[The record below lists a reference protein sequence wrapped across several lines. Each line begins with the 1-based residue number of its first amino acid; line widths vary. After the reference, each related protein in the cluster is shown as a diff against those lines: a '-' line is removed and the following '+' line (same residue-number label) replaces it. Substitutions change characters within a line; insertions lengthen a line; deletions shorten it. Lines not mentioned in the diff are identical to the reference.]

1 MSLNDNSVLELK
13 NSGRLSV
20 FFVGTG
26 SAFSK
31 RYFQTNVLVVKG
43 DDHLLIDCG
52 TLCPYAL
59 EKNYGLDLKQ
69 INNILLTHP
78 HADHIG
84 GVEELA
90 LVDRYVKKQKGNLVI
105 TDEFKKLLWD
115 ESLKGGLKVNEEG
128 SLSLD
133 DYFTQIKPELLQ
145 TEPFEMYEANIGSIN
160 VKLFRTNHVTCDVTG
175 DYQISYGVLIDDKV
189 LYPCDTQFNPQQI
202 DYLINKYPVKVIFHD
217 CDISGYSEGVHASY
231 AQLKT
236 LPENIKA
243 MTYLCHYNGRAEEM
257 NPEEDGFRKFAR
269 PGVWYRCQPLA
280 EIINSYESGS
290 VAHLDR
296 AVAS

>member
-13 NSGRLSV
+13 NSGRLQV

-43 DDHLLIDCG
+43 EDHLLIDCG

-59 EKNYGLDLKQ
+59 EKNYGLELKQ
-69 INNILLTHP
+69 IDNLLLTHP

-105 TDEFKKLLWD
+105 TDEFKQLLWD

-128 SLSLD
+128 PLTLD
-133 DYFTQIKPELLQ
+133 DYFVQVKPELLE
-145 TEPFEMYEANIGSIN
+145 TEPFELYETNIGSIN
-160 VKLFRTNHVTCDVTG
+160 LKLFRTRHVTCDDSDVF
-175 DYQISYGVLIDDKV
+175 QISYGVIIDDKV
-189 LYPCDTQFNPQQI
+189 LFPSDTQFNPQQL
-202 DYLINKYPVKVIFHD
+202 DYLIQKYPVKVIFHD
-217 CDISGYSEGVHASY
+217 CDFSGFSESVHASY
-231 AQLKT
+231 NQLKT
-236 LPENIKA
+236 LPAEIRK
-243 MTYLCHYNGRAEEM
+243 MMYLCHYNGKAE
-257 NPEEDGFRKFAR
+257 NFNIEEDGFRKLAR
-269 PGVWYRCQPLA
+269 PGVWYRC
-280 EIINSYESGS
+280 
-290 VAHLDR
+290 
-296 AVAS
+296 

>member
-1 MSLNDNSVLELK
+1 MSCSNNTALELT
-13 NSGRLSV
+13 NDGRLSV
-20 FFVGTG
+20 LFIGTG

-43 DDHLLIDCG
+43 EDHLLIDCG

-59 EKNYGLDLKQ
+59 EKNYGLELKH
-69 INNILLTHP
+69 IDNLLLTHP

-90 LVDRYVKKQKGNLVI
+90 LVDRYVKKQKCNLVI
-105 TDEFKKLLWD
+105 TDEFKQLLWN

-128 SLSLD
+128 SLTLD
-133 DYFTQIKPELLQ
+133 DYFVQIKPEQIL
-145 TEPFEMYEANIGSIN
+145 TEPFEMYEANVGSIN
-160 VKLFRTNHVTCDVTG
+160 VKLFRTKHVTCSDPEVF
-175 DYQISYGVLIDDKV
+175 QISYGLMIDDRV

-202 DYLINKYPVKVIFHD
+202 DYLVHNFPVKVIFHD

-236 LPENIKA
+236 LPDEIRA
-243 MTYLCHYNGRAEEM
+243 MTYLCHYNGRAEEI
-257 NPEEDGFRKFAR
+257 NPQNDGFKKFAR
-269 PGVWYRCQPLA
+269 PGVWYRC
-280 EIINSYESGS
+280 
-290 VAHLDR
+290 
-296 AVAS
+296 

>member
-1 MSLNDNSVLELK
+1 MSSNDNSVLELK

-20 FFVGTG
+20 FFIGTG

-43 DDHLLIDCG
+43 EDHLLIDCG

-59 EKNYGLDLKQ
+59 EKNYGLELSKID
-69 INNILLTHP
+69 NILLTHP

-90 LVDRYVKKQKGNLVI
+90 LVDRYVKKQKANLVI
-105 TDEFKKLLWD
+105 TDEFKELLWN

-128 SLSLD
+128 PLVLD
-133 DYFTQIKPELLQ
+133 DYFNQIKPELLQ
-145 TEPFEMYEANIGSIN
+145 TQPFQMFETNVGSIN
-160 VKLFRTNHVTCDVTG
+160 LKLFRTNHVTCQATG
-175 DYQISYGVLIDDKV
+175 DFQISYGVLIDDKV
-189 LYPCDTQFNPQQI
+189 LYPCDTQFNREQLE
-202 DYLINKYPVKVIFHD
+202 YLINKYPVKVIFHD

-236 LPENIKA
+236 LPDQIRA
-243 MTYLCHYNGRAEEM
+243 MTYLCHYNGKAETM
-257 NPEEDGFRKFAR
+257 NPQDDGFRKFAK
-269 PGVWYRCQPLA
+269 PGVWYRC
-280 EIINSYESGS
+280 
-290 VAHLDR
+290 
-296 AVAS
+296 

>member
-1 MSLNDNSVLELK
+1 MSLNNNSVLELK

-20 FFVGTG
+20 FFIGTG

-59 EKNYGLDLKQ
+59 EKNYGLELKQ
-69 INNILLTHP
+69 IDNILLTHP

-90 LVDRYVKKQKGNLVI
+90 LVDRYIKKQKSNLVI
-105 TDEFKKLLWD
+105 TDEFKQLLWD
-115 ESLKGGLKVNEEG
+115 ESLKGGLKINEEG
-128 SLSLD
+128 TLSLD
-133 DYFTQIKPELLQ
+133 DYFTQIVPEKIVE
-145 TEPFEMYEANIGSIN
+145 EPFDIYEANVGSIN
-160 VKLFRTNHVTCDVTG
+160 VKLFRTNHVTCKAQG
-175 DYQISYGVLIDDKV
+175 IYQISYGLIIDDKV
-189 LYPCDTQFNPQQI
+189 LYPCDTQFNREQLE
-202 DYLINKYPVKVIFHD
+202 YLVQTFPVKVIFHD

-257 NPEEDGFRKFAR
+257 KPEEDGFRKFAR
-269 PGVWYRCQPLA
+269 PGVWYRC
-280 EIINSYESGS
+280 
-290 VAHLDR
+290 
-296 AVAS
+296 

>member
-1 MSLNDNSVLELK
+1 MNFDTNSALELT
-13 NSGRLSV
+13 NNGRLSV
-20 FFVGTG
+20 FFIGTG

-43 DDHLLIDCG
+43 EDHLLVDCG

-269 PGVWYRCQPLA
+269 PGVWYRC
-280 EIINSYESGS
+280 
-290 VAHLDR
+290 
-296 AVAS
+296 

>member
-1 MSLNDNSVLELK
+1 MSCFENTALELT

-43 DDHLLIDCG
+43 EDHLLIDCG

-59 EKNYGLDLKQ
+59 EKKYNLDLTK
-69 INNILLTHP
+69 IDNILLTHP

-90 LVDRYVKKQKGNLVI
+90 LVDRYVKRQKSNLVI
-105 TDEFKKLLWD
+105 TDEFKQLLWD

-128 SLSLD
+128 TLTLD
-133 DYFTQIKPELLQ
+133 DYFVQIKPQQIL
-145 TEPFEMYEANIGSIN
+145 TEPFEMYEANVGSIN
-160 VKLFRTNHVTCDVTG
+160 VKLFRTKHVTCHDPSIF
-175 DYQISYGVLIDDKV
+175 QISYGLLIDDKV
-189 LYPCDTQFNPQQI
+189 LYPCDTQFNPDQLN
-202 DYLINKYPVKVIFHD
+202 YLIEHYPVKVIFHD
-217 CDISGYSEGVHASY
+217 CDISGYGEGVHASY

-236 LPENIKA
+236 LPAEIKA
-243 MTYLCHYNGRAEEM
+243 MTYLCHYNGRAEEV
-257 NPEEDGFRKFAR
+257 NPELDGFRKFAK
-269 PGVWYRCQPLA
+269 PGVWYRC
-280 EIINSYESGS
+280 
-290 VAHLDR
+290 
-296 AVAS
+296 

>member
-1 MSLNDNSVLELK
+1 MSCSNNTALELT
-13 NSGRLSV
+13 NDGRLSV
-20 FFVGTG
+20 LFIGTG

-43 DDHLLIDCG
+43 NDHLLIDCG

-59 EKNYGLDLKQ
+59 EKNYGLELKH
-69 INNILLTHP
+69 IDNLLLTHP

-90 LVDRYVKKQKGNLVI
+90 LVDRYVKKQKCNLVI
-105 TDEFKKLLWD
+105 TDEFKQLLWN

-128 SLSLD
+128 SLTLD
-133 DYFTQIKPELLQ
+133 DYFVQIKPEQIL
-145 TEPFEMYEANIGSIN
+145 TEPFEMYEANVGSIN
-160 VKLFRTNHVTCDVTG
+160 VKLFRTKHVTCSDPEVF
-175 DYQISYGVLIDDKV
+175 QISYGLMIDDRV

-202 DYLINKYPVKVIFHD
+202 DYLVHNFPVKVIFHD

-236 LPENIKA
+236 LPDEIRA
-243 MTYLCHYNGRAEEM
+243 MTYLCHYNGRAEEI
-257 NPEEDGFRKFAR
+257 NPQNDGFKKFAR
-269 PGVWYRCQPLA
+269 PGVWYRC
-280 EIINSYESGS
+280 
-290 VAHLDR
+290 
-296 AVAS
+296 

>member
-1 MSLNDNSVLELK
+1 MNCCDTSALELT

-20 FFVGTG
+20 LFVGTG

-43 DDHLLIDCG
+43 EDHLLIDCG

-59 EKNYGLDLKQ
+59 ETKYGLELSKID
-69 INNILLTHP
+69 NILLTHP

-90 LVDRYVKKQKGNLVI
+90 LVDRYIKKQKANLVI
-105 TDEFKKLLWD
+105 TDEFKELLWN

-128 SLSLD
+128 PLNID
-133 DYFTQIKPELLQ
+133 DYFNQIKPELLQ
-145 TEPFEMYEANIGSIN
+145 TEPFEMYETNVGSIN
-160 VKLFRTNHVTCDVTG
+160 LKLFRTNHVTCAETG
-175 DYQISYGVLIDDKV
+175 DFQISYGILIDDKV
-189 LYPCDTQFNPQQI
+189 LYPCDTQFNREQLE
-202 DYLINKYPVKVIFHD
+202 YLIGKYPVRVIFHD

-236 LPENIKA
+236 LPDNIRA
-243 MTYLCHYNGRAEEM
+243 MTYLCHYNGKAESI
-257 NPEEDGFRKFAR
+257 NPEDDGFRKFAR
-269 PGVWYRCQPLA
+269 PGVWYRC
-280 EIINSYESGS
+280 
-290 VAHLDR
+290 
-296 AVAS
+296 

>member
-1 MSLNDNSVLELK
+1 MNLDTNSALELT
-13 NSGRLSV
+13 NNGRLSV
-20 FFVGTG
+20 FFIGTG

-59 EKNYGLDLKQ
+59 EKKYNLDLAK
-69 INNILLTHP
+69 IDNILLTHP

-105 TDEFKKLLWD
+105 TDEFKQLLWE

-128 SLSLD
+128 TLTLD
-133 DYFTQIKPELLQ
+133 DYFVQIKPEQIL
-145 TEPFEMYEANIGSIN
+145 TEPFEMYEANVGSIN
-160 VKLFRTNHVTCDVTG
+160 VKLFRTKHVTCNDPSIF
-175 DYQISYGVLIDDKV
+175 QISYGLLIDDKV
-189 LYPCDTQFNPQQI
+189 LYPCDTQFNPDQLN
-202 DYLINKYPVKVIFHD
+202 YLIEHYPVKVIFHD
-217 CDISGYSEGVHASY
+217 CDISGYGEGVHASY

-236 LPENIKA
+236 LPAEIKA
-243 MTYLCHYNGRAEEM
+243 MTYLCHYNGRAEEV
-257 NPEEDGFRKFAR
+257 NPQDDGFRKFAK
-269 PGVWYRCQPLA
+269 PGVWYRC
-280 EIINSYESGS
+280 
-290 VAHLDR
+290 
-296 AVAS
+296 

>member
-1 MSLNDNSVLELK
+1 MNYCDTSALELT

-20 FFVGTG
+20 LFVGTG

-43 DDHLLIDCG
+43 EAHLLIDCG

-59 EKNYGLDLKQ
+59 ETKYGLELSKIDNL
-69 INNILLTHP
+69 LLTHP

-90 LVDRYVKKQKGNLVI
+90 LVDRYVKKQKANLVI
-105 TDEFKKLLWD
+105 TDEFKELLWN

-128 SLSLD
+128 PLNID
-133 DYFTQIKPELLQ
+133 DYFNQIKPELLQ
-145 TEPFEMYEANIGSIN
+145 TEPFEMYETNVGSIN
-160 VKLFRTNHVTCDVTG
+160 LKLFRTNHVTCKETG
-175 DYQISYGVLIDDKV
+175 DFQISYGILIDDKV
-189 LYPCDTQFNPQQI
+189 LYPCDTQFNRGQLE
-202 DYLINKYPVKVIFHD
+202 YLIGKYPVRVIFHD

-236 LPENIKA
+236 LPDNIRA
-243 MTYLCHYNGRAEEM
+243 MTYLCHYNGKAESI
-257 NPEEDGFRKFAR
+257 NPEDDGFRKFAR
-269 PGVWYRCQPLA
+269 PGVWYRC
-280 EIINSYESGS
+280 
-290 VAHLDR
+290 
-296 AVAS
+296 

>member
-1 MSLNDNSVLELK
+1 MSCSNNTALELT
-13 NSGRLSV
+13 NDGRLSV
-20 FFVGTG
+20 LFIGTG

-43 DDHLLIDCG
+43 EDHLLIDCG

-59 EKNYGLDLKQ
+59 EKNYGLELK
-69 INNILLTHP
+69 NIDNLLLTHP

-90 LVDRYVKKQKGNLVI
+90 LVDRYVKKQKCNLVI
-105 TDEFKKLLWD
+105 TDEFKQLLWN

-128 SLSLD
+128 SLTLD
-133 DYFTQIKPELLQ
+133 DYFVQIKPEQIL
-145 TEPFEMYEANIGSIN
+145 TEPFEMYEANVGSIN
-160 VKLFRTNHVTCDVTG
+160 VKLFRTKHVTCSDPEVF
-175 DYQISYGVLIDDKV
+175 QISYGLMIDDRV

-202 DYLINKYPVKVIFHD
+202 DYLVHNFPVKVIFHD

-236 LPENIKA
+236 LPDEIRA
-243 MTYLCHYNGRAEEM
+243 MTYLCHYNGRAEEI
-257 NPEEDGFRKFAR
+257 NPQNDGFKKFAR
-269 PGVWYRCQPLA
+269 PGVWYRC
-280 EIINSYESGS
+280 
-290 VAHLDR
+290 
-296 AVAS
+296 

>member
-1 MSLNDNSVLELK
+1 MSCSNETALELT

-20 FFVGTG
+20 LFIGTG

-43 DDHLLIDCG
+43 NDHLLIDCG

-59 EKNYGLDLKQ
+59 EKNYGLELKH
-69 INNILLTHP
+69 IDNLLLTHP

-90 LVDRYVKKQKGNLVI
+90 LVDRYVKKQKCNLVI
-105 TDEFKKLLWD
+105 TDEFKQLLWN

-128 SLSLD
+128 PLTLD
-133 DYFTQIKPELLQ
+133 DYFVQIKPEQ
-145 TEPFEMYEANIGSIN
+145 IVAQPFEIYEANVGSIN
-160 VKLFRTNHVTCDVTG
+160 VKLFRTRHVTCSDPEVF
-175 DYQISYGVLIDDKV
+175 QISYGLMIDDRV
-189 LYPCDTQFNPQQI
+189 LYPCDTQFNPEQL
-202 DYLINKYPVKVIFHD
+202 DYLVHNFPVKVIFHD

-236 LPENIKA
+236 LPDEIKA
-243 MTYLCHYNGRAEEM
+243 MTYLCHYNGRAEEI
-257 NPEEDGFRKFAR
+257 NPQDDGFRKFAR
-269 PGVWYRCQPLA
+269 PGVWYRC
-280 EIINSYESGS
+280 
-290 VAHLDR
+290 
-296 AVAS
+296 

>member
-20 FFVGTG
+20 LFLGTG

-43 DDHLLIDCG
+43 EDHLLIDCG

-59 EKNYGLDLKQ
+59 EKIYNLELKK
-69 INNILLTHP
+69 IDNILLTHP

-105 TDEFKKLLWD
+105 TDEFKQLLWD

-128 SLSLD
+128 CLTLD
-133 DYFTQIKPELLQ
+133 DYFNQIKPEKILS
-145 TEPFEMYEANIGSIN
+145 EPFEMYEANVGSIN
-160 VKLFRTNHVTCDVTG
+160 VKLFRTRHVTCDNPEVF
-175 DYQISYGVLIDDKV
+175 QISYGLLIDDKV
-189 LYPCDTQFNPQQI
+189 LYPCDTQFNPEQI
-202 DYLINKYPVKVIFHD
+202 NYLVKNFPVKVIFHD

-231 AQLKT
+231 EQLKT
-236 LPENIKA
+236 LPAEVKA
-243 MTYLCHYNGRAEEM
+243 MTYLCHYNGKAESI
-257 NPEEDGFRKFAR
+257 NPEEDGFRKLAR
-269 PGVWYRCQPLA
+269 PGVWYRC
-280 EIINSYESGS
+280 
-290 VAHLDR
+290 
-296 AVAS
+296 

>member
-1 MSLNDNSVLELK
+1 MSCFENTALELT

-43 DDHLLIDCG
+43 EDHLLIDCG

-59 EKNYGLDLKQ
+59 EKKYNLDLTK
-69 INNILLTHP
+69 IDNILLTHP

-90 LVDRYVKKQKGNLVI
+90 LVDRYVKRQKSNLVI
-105 TDEFKKLLWD
+105 TDEFKQLLWD

-128 SLSLD
+128 TLTLD
-133 DYFTQIKPELLQ
+133 DYFVQIKPQQIL
-145 TEPFEMYEANIGSIN
+145 TEPFEMYEANVGSIN
-160 VKLFRTNHVTCDVTG
+160 VKLFRTKHVTCHDPSIF
-175 DYQISYGVLIDDKV
+175 QISYGLLIDDKV
-189 LYPCDTQFNPQQI
+189 LYPCDTQFNPDQLN
-202 DYLINKYPVKVIFHD
+202 YLIEHYPVKVIFHD
-217 CDISGYSEGVHASY
+217 CDISGYGEGVHASY

-236 LPENIKA
+236 LPVEIKA
-243 MTYLCHYNGRAEEM
+243 MTYLCHYNGRAEEV
-257 NPEEDGFRKFAR
+257 NPELDGFRKFAK
-269 PGVWYRCQPLA
+269 PGVWYRC
-280 EIINSYESGS
+280 
-290 VAHLDR
+290 
-296 AVAS
+296 

>member
-1 MSLNDNSVLELK
+1 MSCSNNTALELT
-13 NSGRLSV
+13 NDGRLSV
-20 FFVGTG
+20 LFIGTG

-43 DDHLLIDCG
+43 NDHLLIDCG

-59 EKNYGLDLKQ
+59 EKNYGLELKH
-69 INNILLTHP
+69 IDNLLLTHP

-90 LVDRYVKKQKGNLVI
+90 LVDRYVKKQKCNLVI
-105 TDEFKKLLWD
+105 TDEFKQLLWD

-128 SLSLD
+128 PLTLD
-133 DYFTQIKPELLQ
+133 DYFVQIKPEQ
-145 TEPFEMYEANIGSIN
+145 IVAQPFEIYEANVGSIN
-160 VKLFRTNHVTCDVTG
+160 VKLFRTKHVTCSDPDVF
-175 DYQISYGVLIDDKV
+175 QISYGLMIDDRV
-189 LYPCDTQFNPQQI
+189 LYPCDTQFNPEQL
-202 DYLINKYPVKVIFHD
+202 DYLVHNFPVKVIFHD

-236 LPENIKA
+236 LPDEIKA

-257 NPEEDGFRKFAR
+257 NPQNDGFRKFAR
-269 PGVWYRCQPLA
+269 PGVWYRC
-280 EIINSYESGS
+280 
-290 VAHLDR
+290 
-296 AVAS
+296 

>member
-1 MSLNDNSVLELK
+1 MSLDNNSVLELT

-20 FFVGTG
+20 LFIGTG

-43 DDHLLIDCG
+43 NDHLLIDCG

-59 EKNYGLDLKQ
+59 ETKYGLDLKD
-69 INNILLTHP
+69 IDNLLLTHP

-105 TDEFKKLLWD
+105 TDEFKQLLWD

-128 SLSLD
+128 SLTLD
-133 DYFTQIKPELLQ
+133 DYFVQIAPEKIIE
-145 TEPFEMYEANIGSIN
+145 EPFEIYEANVGSIN
-160 VKLFRTNHVTCDVTG
+160 VKLFRTKHVTCSDPDVF
-175 DYQISYGVLIDDKV
+175 QISYGLLIDDRV
-189 LYPCDTQFNPQQI
+189 LYPCDTQFNPEQI
-202 DYLINKYPVKVIFHD
+202 DYLVHTFPVKVIFHD
-217 CDISGYSEGVHASY
+217 CDISGFSEGVHASY

-236 LPENIKA
+236 LPAEIKA
-243 MTYLCHYNGRAEEM
+243 MTYLCHYNGRAEEI
-257 NPEEDGFRKFAR
+257 NPQDDGFKKFAK
-269 PGVWYRCQPLA
+269 PGVWYRC
-280 EIINSYESGS
+280 
-290 VAHLDR
+290 
-296 AVAS
+296 

>member
-1 MSLNDNSVLELK
+1 MSCSNETALELT

-20 FFVGTG
+20 LFIGTG

-43 DDHLLIDCG
+43 NDHLLIDCG

-59 EKNYGLDLKQ
+59 ETKYGLELKK
-69 INNILLTHP
+69 IDNLLLTHP

-105 TDEFKKLLWD
+105 TDEFKQLLWD

-128 SLSLD
+128 SLTLD
-133 DYFTQIKPELLQ
+133 DYFVQIAPEKIIE
-145 TEPFEMYEANIGSIN
+145 EPFEIYEANVGSIN
-160 VKLFRTNHVTCDVTG
+160 VKLFRTKHVTCSDPDVF
-175 DYQISYGVLIDDKV
+175 QISYGLLIDDRV
-189 LYPCDTQFNPQQI
+189 LYPCDTQFNPEQI
-202 DYLINKYPVKVIFHD
+202 DYLVHTFPVKVIFHD
-217 CDISGYSEGVHASY
+217 CDISGFSEGVHASY

-236 LPENIKA
+236 LPAEIKA
-243 MTYLCHYNGRAEEM
+243 MTYLCHYNGRAEEI
-257 NPEEDGFRKFAR
+257 NPQDDGFKKFAK
-269 PGVWYRCQPLA
+269 PGVWYRC
-280 EIINSYESGS
+280 
-290 VAHLDR
+290 
-296 AVAS
+296 

>member
-1 MSLNDNSVLELK
+1 ML
-13 NSGRLSV
+13 
-20 FFVGTG
+20 FIGTG

-43 DDHLLIDCG
+43 NDHLLIDCG

-59 EKNYGLDLKQ
+59 EKNYGLELKH
-69 INNILLTHP
+69 IDNLLLTHP

-90 LVDRYVKKQKGNLVI
+90 LVDRYVKKQKCNLVI
-105 TDEFKKLLWD
+105 TDEFKQLLWN

-128 SLSLD
+128 PLTLD
-133 DYFTQIKPELLQ
+133 DYFVQIKPEQ
-145 TEPFEMYEANIGSIN
+145 IVAQPFEIYEANVGSIN
-160 VKLFRTNHVTCDVTG
+160 VKLFRTKHVTCSDPDVF
-175 DYQISYGVLIDDKV
+175 QISYGLMIDDRV
-189 LYPCDTQFNPQQI
+189 LYPCDTQFNPEQL
-202 DYLINKYPVKVIFHD
+202 DYLVHNFPVKVIFHD

-236 LPENIKA
+236 LPDEIKA

-257 NPEEDGFRKFAR
+257 NPQDDGFRKFAR
-269 PGVWYRCQPLA
+269 PGVWYRC
-280 EIINSYESGS
+280 
-290 VAHLDR
+290 
-296 AVAS
+296 

>member
-43 DDHLLIDCG
+43 EDHLLIDCG

-59 EKNYGLDLKQ
+59 EKNYGLELSKID
-69 INNILLTHP
+69 NILLTHP

-105 TDEFKKLLWD
+105 TDEFKQLLWD

-128 SLSLD
+128 PLTLD
-133 DYFTQIKPELLQ
+133 DYFVQVKPELLE
-145 TEPFEMYEANIGSIN
+145 TEPFELYETNIGSIN
-160 VKLFRTNHVTCDVTG
+160 LKLFRTKHVTCDDPDVF
-175 DYQISYGVLIDDKV
+175 QISYGVIIDDKV
-189 LYPCDTQFNPQQI
+189 LFPSDTQFNPQQL
-202 DYLINKYPVKVIFHD
+202 DYLIQKYPVKVIFHD
-217 CDISGYSEGVHASY
+217 CDFSGFSESVHASY
-231 AQLKT
+231 NQLKT
-236 LPENIKA
+236 LPAEIRK
-243 MTYLCHYNGRAEEM
+243 MMYLCHYNGKAE
-257 NPEEDGFRKFAR
+257 NFNIEEDGFRKLAR
-269 PGVWYRCQPLA
+269 PGVWYRC
-280 EIINSYESGS
+280 
-290 VAHLDR
+290 
-296 AVAS
+296 

>member
-1 MSLNDNSVLELK
+1 MSCSNNTALELT
-13 NSGRLSV
+13 NDGRLSV
-20 FFVGTG
+20 LFIGTG

-43 DDHLLIDCG
+43 EDHLLIDCG

-59 EKNYGLDLKQ
+59 ETKYGLELSKID
-69 INNILLTHP
+69 NILLTHP

-90 LVDRYVKKQKGNLVI
+90 LVDRYVKKQKANLVI
-105 TDEFKKLLWD
+105 TDEFKELLWN

-128 SLSLD
+128 PLTID
-133 DYFTQIKPELLQ
+133 DYFDQIKPEQILS
-145 TEPFEMYEANIGSIN
+145 EPFEMYEANVGSIN
-160 VKLFRTNHVTCDVTG
+160 VKLFRTRHVTCSDPEVF
-175 DYQISYGVLIDDKV
+175 QISYGLMIDDRV

-202 DYLINKYPVKVIFHD
+202 DYLIHNFPVKVIFHD

-236 LPENIKA
+236 LPDEIKA
-243 MTYLCHYNGRAEEM
+243 MTYLCHYNGRAEEL
-257 NPEEDGFRKFAR
+257 NPQDDGFRKFAK
-269 PGVWYRCQPLA
+269 PGVWYRC
-280 EIINSYESGS
+280 
-290 VAHLDR
+290 
-296 AVAS
+296 

>member
-1 MSLNDNSVLELK
+1 MSSNDNSVLELK

-43 DDHLLIDCG
+43 EDHLLIDCG

-69 INNILLTHP
+69 IDNILLTHP

-90 LVDRYVKKQKGNLVI
+90 LVDRYVKKQKCNLVI
-105 TDEFKKLLWD
+105 TDEFKQLLWD

-133 DYFTQIKPELLQ
+133 DYFVLVKPQELQ
-145 TEPFEMYEANIGSIN
+145 TEPFEMYETNIGSIN
-160 VKLFRTNHVTCDVTG
+160 IKLFRTKHVTCDVTG
-175 DYQISYGVLIDDKV
+175 EFQISYGILLDDKV
-189 LYPCDTQFNPQQI
+189 LFTSDTQFNYEQLDFLMQ
-202 DYLINKYPVKVIFHD
+202 KYPVKVIFHD
-217 CDISGYSEGVHASY
+217 CDFSGYSESVHASY
-231 AQLKT
+231 NQLKT
-236 LPENIKA
+236 VPDEIKK
-243 MTYLCHYNGRAEEM
+243 MTYLCHYNGLAEKFDVKA
-257 NPEEDGFRKFAR
+257 DGFRNLAR
-269 PGVWYRCQPLA
+269 PGVWYRC
-280 EIINSYESGS
+280 
-290 VAHLDR
+290 
-296 AVAS
+296 

>member
-1 MSLNDNSVLELK
+1 MSCSNNTALELT
-13 NSGRLSV
+13 NDGRLSV
-20 FFVGTG
+20 LFIGTG

-43 DDHLLIDCG
+43 EDHLLIDCG

-59 EKNYGLDLKQ
+59 EKNYGLELKH
-69 INNILLTHP
+69 IDNLLLTHP

-90 LVDRYVKKQKGNLVI
+90 LVDRYVKKQKCNLVI
-105 TDEFKKLLWD
+105 TDEFKQLLWN

-128 SLSLD
+128 SLTLD
-133 DYFTQIKPELLQ
+133 DYFVQIKPEQIL
-145 TEPFEMYEANIGSIN
+145 TEPFEMYEANVGSIN
-160 VKLFRTNHVTCDVTG
+160 VKLFRTKHVTCSDPEVF
-175 DYQISYGVLIDDKV
+175 QISYGLMIDDRV
-189 LYPCDTQFNPQQI
+189 LYPCDTQFNPEQI
-202 DYLINKYPVKVIFHD
+202 DYLVHNFPVKVIFHD

-236 LPENIKA
+236 LPDEIRA

-257 NPEEDGFRKFAR
+257 NPQDDGFRKFAR
-269 PGVWYRCQPLA
+269 PGVWYRC
-280 EIINSYESGS
+280 
-290 VAHLDR
+290 
-296 AVAS
+296 